1 MLVRQCFVDL
11 VRALTGPTGKKILSN
26 TFADRL
32 FSTER
37 EGGMLIEVTFW
48 PHAHRKIHDV
58 YISSKNAIA
67 EGALKRIS
75 ELYTIED
82 EMRGASV

>member
-1 MLVRQCFVDL
+1 MLRRL
-11 VRALTGPTGKKILSN
+11 GSRTYRADREKILSN

-37 EGGMLIEVTFW
+37 EGGILIEVTFW